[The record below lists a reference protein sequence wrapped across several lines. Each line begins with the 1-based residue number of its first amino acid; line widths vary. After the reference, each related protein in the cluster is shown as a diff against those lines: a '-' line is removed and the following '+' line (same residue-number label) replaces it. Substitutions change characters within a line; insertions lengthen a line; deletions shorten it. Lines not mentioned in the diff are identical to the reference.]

1 GEGATTTENK
11 GTIPPDCTV
20 PATVS
25 PTEVLP
31 ATGSSSVNPM
41 IILALLLGG
50 IGAVML
56 VVTTIRRPV
65 DS

>member
-1 GEGATTTENK
+1 
-11 GTIPPDCTV
+11 
-20 PATVS
+20 
-25 PTEVLP
+25 
-31 ATGSSSVNPM
+31 M
-41 IILALLLGG
+41 ILLALLLGG